1 MSDVR
6 DATDKILAD
15 RPSIED
21 DLRELLDIDA
31 NAETWTF
38 DDVPVD
44 SGAFGELV
52 SKGIVEADGDE
63 YRLADRAAIQAAL
76 EGETPIE
83 EETTDTGPSVE
94 DRLRRI
100 DPGLAAS
107 LTAVLGLV
115 VVMRTVFS
123 WTAVF
128 RGNDVVLSGNDVYF
142 YRYWLEELL
151 RTGTSVTSLP
161 PALQDH
167 DVAMIAATHTMA
179 SLLGGGQDAVS
190 LVLAWYPVVAAVVVG
205 VLVYVIAMIAFD
217 DQRVALAG
225 VAFYAIT
232 PIVAYRS
239 ALGFGDHHA
248 FDYLL
253 VALAITGLLVLV
265 NERADWRT
273 ATRRRILGLAVF
285 VLAVGMQ
292 VHAWRGGPLLILPV
306 AAYVFLRVGSDVRA
320 GESPLEANAWTLAA
334 LAVAAVLALLPHVAF
349 GWSGA
354 YRALAPALLFA
365 GSLVVV
371 GIGEP
376 AVRRGIRARTVLG
389 LEVVGSLAA
398 GVVAWVAVPSVRSA
412 GQRGIYYFTR
422 TGQTSITET
431 YSLLSPEYGVITTP
445 IFYLG
450 FAFFLAVA
458 ALVWAALRVRREHRP
473 TWLALT
479 VYTGGFFLAALV
491 QLRFAGHLAILFAIF
506 SGLGFVYLVAAVDA
520 TALPRPFVDTGEP
533 ETVPPRF
540 RETSDDSSDISLPD
554 RESTF
559 AVVALFLLVGSMGIA
574 QTVGGT
580 NDLTIEGTTYDAASA
595 IDDHAAAANIS
606 WPDNYVF
613 SDWGR
618 NRVYNY
624 YVNNQSRSYAY
635 AQNHYDEFV
644 TSSNASAWYDQLTAK
659 PTGYVVVKDLDENFS
674 QTSLQS
680 RLWEDWGSRS
690 DGVDGLGHYRGVYAN
705 DGRKVF
711 DLVRGAMLVGQGEPG
726 QSQTVSTEFDAGGES
741 HTYER
746 RVTPTANGWYAV
758 RVPYNGTYDG
768 ADTSVP
774 DEAVENGS
782 FVGPNSER
790 NGTANWPLNA
800 SRGDVAF
807 DVAGGNHG
815 WIDGATWT
823 DEGLRFDGNDTVRV
837 PANGSLNA
845 EGDFALSITF
855 RTDNDTDYVD
865 DVQFPRLAGTAFPSR
880 FVNTTGYQIA
890 MRRGH
895 IVGSLGTGSDA
906 PIIQGQRVDDGHW
919 HTATLA
925 RDGETVRL
933 LLDGQVVGER
943 QYTGT
948 VSERE
953 SFAFGSIL
961 GGRRGFVGDIR
972 AVEYNDGDT
981 SANETATSLVSNG

>member
-6 DATDKILAD
+6 DATDEVLAD

-21 DLRELLDIDA
+21 DLRDVLAVDA

-38 DDVPVD
+38 DDVPLD

-52 SKGIVEADGDE
+52 SRGIVEADGDE
-63 YRLADRAAIQAAL
+63 YRLADRAAVEAAL
-76 EGETPIE
+76 DGDTPVE
-83 EETTDTGPSVE
+83 DETTTNTGPSV
-94 DRLRRI
+94 DNRLRAV

-107 LTAVLGLV
+107 VAAVLGLV
-115 VVMRTVFS
+115 VVMRTAFS

-128 RGNDVVLSGNDVYF
+128 RGNDVVLSGNDAYF
-142 YRYWLEELL
+142 YRYWLEELF

-167 DVAMIAATHTMA
+167 DVAMIATTHSVA
-179 SLLGGGQDAVS
+179 ALLGGGQDAVS
-190 LVLAWYPVVAAVVVG
+190 IVLAWYPVVAAVLVG
-205 VLVYVIAMIAFD
+205 GLVYVIAMVAFED
-217 DQRVALAG
+217 RRVALAS

-265 NERADWRT
+265 DDRADWRT
-273 ATRRRILGLAVF
+273 VTRRRLLGLAMF
-285 VLAVGMQ
+285 AFAVGTQ

-306 AAYVFLRVGSDVRA
+306 AAYVFLRVSSDVRA
-320 GESPLEANAWTLAA
+320 GESPFAANAWTLTA

-354 YRALAPALLFA
+354 YRALAPALLVA

-371 GIGEP
+371 GIGEL
-376 AVRRGIRARTVLG
+376 AVRQGIAARTVLG
-389 LEVVGSLAA
+389 LEVAGSLVA
-398 GVVAWVAVPSVRSA
+398 GVVAWLAVPGVRSA
-412 GQRGIYYFTR
+412 GQRGIQYFTR

-445 IFYLG
+445 IFYFG

-458 ALVWAALRVRREHRP
+458 ALVWAAWRVKREHRP

-491 QLRFAGHLAILFAIF
+491 QLRFAGHLAILFAVF

-520 TALPRPFVDTGEP
+520 TALPRPFVDAGKA

-540 RETSDDSSDISLPD
+540 RETSDDSTGLSLPD

-559 AVVALFLLVGSMGIA
+559 AVVALFLLVGSLGA
-574 QTVGGT
+574 FQTVGGT
-580 NDLTIEGTTYDAASA
+580 NDLTIEGATYDAANA

-613 SDWGR
+613 SHWNR

-624 YVNNQSRSYAY
+624 YVNNQSQSYWY
-635 AQNHYDEFV
+635 AQEHYDEFV
-644 TSSNASAWYDQLTAK
+644 ASSNASAWYDQLTTK
-659 PTGYVVVKDLDENFS
+659 PTGYVVVEDLDENLS

-680 RLWEDWGSRS
+680 RLWEDWGSYS
-690 DGVDGLGHYRGVYAN
+690 NGVEGLGHYRAVYAN

-711 DLVRGAMLVGQGEPG
+711 DLVPGAMLVGQGEPG
-726 QSQTVSTEFDAGGES
+726 ETQTVSTAFNAGGES

-746 RVTPTANGWYAV
+746 QVTPTANGWYAV

-768 ADTSVP
+768 TAAISVSN
-774 DEAVENGS
+774 EAIENGS
-782 FVGPNSER
+782 FVGPTSEQT
-790 NGTANWPLNA
+790 GTSHWPLNA
-800 SRGDVAF
+800 SSGEVTF
-807 DVAGGNHG
+807 DVTGGNHG

-823 DEGLRFDGNDTVRV
+823 DEGLRFDGNDVVTV
-837 PANGSLNA
+837 PNATDLGTDDSFSL
-845 EGDFALSITF
+845 SVTF
-855 RTDNDTDYVD
+855 RTDNGTDYVN
-865 DVQFPRLAGTAFPSR
+865 DVQWPRLIGTAAPST
-880 FVNTTGYQIA
+880 FSNTSGVQIA
-890 MRRGH
+890 LTNGN
-895 IVGSLGTGSDA
+895 ILAALGNGERTATLSG
-906 PIIQGQRVDDGHW
+906 PRVDDGQV
-919 HTATLA
+919 HTVTLV
-925 RDGETVRL
+925 RDGENVQLR
-933 LLDGQVVGER
+933 LDGEVVSER
-943 QYTGT
+943 TYTGT
-948 VSERE
+948 VEATDKASL
-953 SFAFGSIL
+953 GSIST
-961 GGRRGFVGDIR
+961 GSQGFVGEIQSVKYRDESGN
-972 AVEYNDGDT
+972 A
-981 SANETATSLVSNG
+981 SNG

>member
-6 DATDKILAD
+6 DATDEILAD

-21 DLRELLDIDA
+21 GLQELLDIDA

-52 SKGIVEADGDE
+52 SNGIVEADGDE
-63 YRLADRAAIQAAL
+63 YRLADRAAVQAAL
-76 EGETPIE
+76 DGDTPVE
-83 EETTDTGPSVE
+83 EETTTDTGPSVD
-94 DRLRRI
+94 DRLRAV

-107 LTAVLGLV
+107 LVALLGLV
-115 VVMRTVFS
+115 VVMRTAFS
-123 WTAVF
+123 WPAVF
-128 RGNDVVLSGNDVYF
+128 RGNDVVLSGNDAYF
-142 YRYWLEELL
+142 YRYWLEELF

-205 VLVYVIAMIAFD
+205 GLVYVVAMVAFD
-217 DQRVALAG
+217 DQRVALAS

-265 NERADWRT
+265 DERADWRT
-273 ATRRRILGLAVF
+273 VTRRRLLGLAVF
-285 VLAVGMQ
+285 AVAVGTQ

-334 LAVAAVLALLPHVAF
+334 LAVSAVLALLPHVAF
-349 GWSGA
+349 DWSGA
-354 YRALAPALLFA
+354 YRAFAPALLFA

-371 GIGEP
+371 GIGEL

-389 LEVVGSLAA
+389 LEVVGSLVA
-398 GVVAWVAVPSVRSA
+398 GVVAWVAMPGVRSA
-412 GQRGIYYFTR
+412 AQRGIGYFTR

-458 ALVWAALRVRREHRP
+458 ALVWAAWRVNREHRP

-491 QLRFAGHLAILFAIF
+491 QLRFAGHLAILFAVF
-506 SGLGFVYLVAAVDA
+506 AGLGFVYLVAAVDA
-520 TALPRPFVDTGEP
+520 TALPRPFVDAGDS

-540 RETSDDSSDISLPD
+540 RETDAESSGLSFPD

-559 AVVALFLLVGSMGIA
+559 AVVALFLLVGSLGVF

-580 NDLTIEGTTYDAASA
+580 NDLTIEGATYDAANA
-595 IDDHAAAANIS
+595 IDDHAAAANVS

-613 SDWGR
+613 SDWDR

-635 AQNHYDEFV
+635 AQDHYNEFV
-644 TSSNASAWYDQLTAK
+644 TSSNASAWYDQLTANL
-659 PTGYVVVKDLDENFS
+659 TGYVVVEDLDENFS

-680 RLWEDWGSRS
+680 RLWQNWGSYS
-690 DGVDGLGHYRGVYAN
+690 DGVEGLGHYRAVYAN

-711 DLVRGAMLVGQGEPG
+711 DLVQGAMLVGQGEPG
-726 QSQTVSTEFDAGGES
+726 ETQTVSTAFNAGGDS

-746 RVTPTANGWYAV
+746 QVTPTANGWYAV
-758 RVPYNGTYDG
+758 RVPHNGTYEG
-768 ADTSVP
+768 TAGTSVS
-774 DEAVENGS
+774 DEAIENGS
-782 FVGPNSER
+782 FVGPNSEQP
-790 NGTANWPLNA
+790 GMSYWPLNA
-800 SRGDVAF
+800 SSGEVAF
-807 DVAGGNHG
+807 DVTGGNHG

-823 DEGLRFDGNDTVRV
+823 DSGLAFDGNDVVTV
-837 PANGSLNA
+837 PNTS
-845 EGDFALSITF
+845 DLSSNQDVSISVTF
-855 RTDNDTDYVD
+855 RTDNSTDYVNN
-865 DVQFPRLAGTAFPSR
+865 VSFPRLVGTAAPSQ
-880 FVNTTGYQIA
+880 FANTSGVQIA
-890 MRRGH
+890 LANGQ
-895 IVGSLGTGSDA
+895 ILGALGNGEQA
-906 PIIQGQRVDDGHW
+906 AVLEGPRVDDGQV
-919 HTATLA
+919 HTATLV
-925 RDGETVRL
+925 RDGNTIQLQVDGEVRAERSYS
-933 LLDGQVVGER
+933 GEIKASD
-943 QYTGT
+943 TF
-948 VSERE
+948 SI
-953 SFAFGSIL
+953 GSIST
-961 GGRRGFVGDIR
+961 GSRGFVGEVL
-972 AVEYNDGDT
+972 AVDASGNA
-981 SANETATSLVSNG
+981 SSS